1 MRGGLKNYQ
10 NDFKF
15 MICMFLTIT
24 KRYRYAPKKFE
35 EKNFFLEPLT
45 SRQVVSFKIGNI
57 VNPKKLRV

>member
-35 EKNFFLEPLT
+35 EKNFFWGPLT
-45 SRQVVSFKIGNI
+45 DRLTNGQTDKPDKNNDLI
-57 VNPKKLRV
+57 R